1 MKGRIH
7 RSKDEKIILGVMGG
21 ISEYIELDPTLVRL
35 IYILLC
41 LAEPFFVIL
50 YFILGI
56 VMPEEENNTKSKES
70 LEKRTNKILDETE
83 ESVDKIV
90 DDKGKKIQKQIKGEE
105 NENIRYFAISLILI
119 GLFIIVRRI
128 IPFGIFF
135 STREIIA
142 ILLVIIGAYILL
154 RGKIK

>member
-1 MKGRIH
+1 MLSR
-7 RSKDEKIILGVMGG
+7 
-21 ISEYIELDPTLVRL
+21 TL
-35 IYILLC
+35 
-41 LAEPFFVIL
+41 FVIL

-56 VMPEEENNTKSKES
+56 VMPEEGQNTKTKES
-70 LEKRTNKILDETE
+70 LEKRTDKILDETE

-90 DDKGKKIQKQIKGEE
+90 DDKEEKIQKQIKEE
-105 NENIRYFAISLILI
+105 KNENIRYFAITLILI

-142 ILLVIIGAYILL
+142 ILLLIIGAYILL